1 MSGRRI
7 VLFGG
12 GAVVIFIA
20 AVIGGWWFLVR
31 ETAELATEPREI
43 PQELV
48 ERTDGISS
56 SDTLTFQ
63 IIPEE
68 SEAAYFVDEE
78 LARLGLPSTAKG
90 TTNAIEG
97 QLVLTADGTALA
109 PGAESMFT
117 IGLTTLT
124 SDQARR
130 DRSVQQALE
139 TSVFPV
145 ATFTIEEATGFDPSI
160 GDGVQQDILL
170 TGTLDLHGVQRAVT
184 WEVAAVRES
193 NVISALATVTFS
205 FADFDITP
213 PNIAGIVSV
222 ADEATLQV
230 QLIAQLI

>member
-1 MSGRRI
+1 MA
-7 VLFGG
+7 
-12 GAVVIFIA
+12 GAVVVFIA

-43 PQELV
+43 PRELV
-48 ERTDGISS
+48 DGTDGTSS

-145 ATFTIEEATGFDPSI
+145 ATFTIEGATGFDPSI
-160 GDGVQQDILL
+160 NEGAQQDILL
-170 TGTLDLHGVQRAVT
+170 TGTLDLHGVQREVT
-184 WEVAAVRES
+184 WEVEAIREA

-205 FADFDITP
+205 FADFGIVP